1 MIRLWER
8 ADLKKIA
15 SMHSACFIDAWSLEM
30 LNGSFDGNNFYGA
43 LVEDKGEILATVCY
57 LVTFEEAEM
66 LSVVTKTSER
76 GKGYAEKLLRFA
88 ETDLKKTGVN
98 AVFLE
103 VREGNTP
110 AINLYKKAGFNEISK
125 RKNYYGDETAVI
137 MKKEL

>member
-15 SMHSACFIDAWSLEM
+15 SMHSACFIDAWSFEM
-30 LNGSFDGNNFYGA
+30 LNGSFDGDNFYGA

-57 LVTFEEAEM
+57 LVTFEDAEM

-88 ETDLKKTGVN
+88 ETDLKKAGVN

-103 VREGNTP
+103 VREGNMP

-125 RKNYYGDETAVI
+125 RKNYYGDETAII